1 MNRGR
6 GLDGSDLRR
15 RRPWFSAS
23 APLIILLSLTW
34 LVLPAERAAAQF
46 ERAEIVGVVQDSTGG
61 VLAGVTITAQNIA
74 TGIGFKA
81 TTDDMGNYVIPA
93 LRVGEYTVTA
103 ELVGFK
109 KAMRTGVILQVNQR
123 VRVDFKLD
131 LGEIAE
137 TVEVEASAPLLEAD
151 TSSRGQV
158 IDTRQITDLPLNGRS
173 YDQLALLSV
182 GVTRRSNLTEGAVNI
197 NGNRIF
203 QNNYLL
209 DGIDN
214 NVVANN
220 TRGETQF
227 VQPSVD
233 AVQEFKVQTS
243 AYSAEFGRGAGGVV
257 NVSLKSGTNEIHGSV
272 YEFLRNEKLDAKN
285 FFDPADEPIPPFK
298 RNQFGFTIG
307 GPIKRDRAFYFGD
320 YEGLR
325 IRQAQ
330 TFVSTVPNPARLTAT
345 GYDFSGKRQVFD
357 PATTVSGRRQPFP
370 NNFIPID
377 RIDPRALKL
386 LAIYPAP
393 NIPGREDLS
402 NNFVFNPVW
411 TTRDDRF
418 DVRVDHQ
425 LSDSWS
431 SFYRYSFRDVLQN
444 RPGVLPGL
452 GEGGG
457 STAFSKRQQRAQ
469 NLALG
474 YTTTI
479 TPRLLNDFRFG
490 WARVAARF
498 NPLNGG
504 NPSELTGIPN
514 LPSDPIVIGGLPRFD
529 ITGVRSLGRRTF
541 VPQFQ
546 IPHVLT
552 FKDTLSIVRGR
563 HSLKAGVEFRK
574 TWNQYFDQRATIGN
588 FTFNGSFTQDP
599 ANRGRTGEGL
609 ADFLLFLPDQARLTS
624 PAVFTH
630 GSYFIYTFLQDDWKA
645 TPNLTVNWGLRYEL
659 GTPLRE
665 EANRFANFDPEARRL
680 VRAEPGSI
688 TSRALVDLDKNNFA
702 PRLGL
707 AYSFGNRLVLR
718 AAYGVFYNLEDRR
731 GSESIL
737 SGNPPFTI
745 DLVLNSDRLTRPAV
759 NLSAGFPPDT
769 LDPSRVSLANVLLRV
784 QDRNQRS
791 AYVQQWNLSL
801 QYEFLRNTLLDVGYV
816 GNKGTKLPA
825 LRNLNQALPGPG
837 SPAGRRTIPGFGDIQ
852 WLENRDSSNYHSM
865 QLRIES
871 RARDDLFVLASY
883 TLGKAING
891 ATENLARSGGFER
904 NPQNSFNLRAERGP
918 AEFDVRHNFVLAYNY
933 ALPFGRGKRF
943 GADWHGLANSLLG
956 NWQINGIA
964 SIRSGF
970 AMNVTI
976 ASGLVPNLGGE
987 RAPRPDLVANPALP
1001 ESQRTIQRWFNTA
1014 AFAVP
1019 SGTFGNAGRGILYG
1033 PEAVNFDFSVFKN
1046 FIVAERMTVQF
1057 RTEFF
1062 NLFNHPN
1069 FDPPDAVMGAA
1080 GFGAISSAQPSR
1092 QIQFALKLLF

>member
-1 MNRGR
+1 M
-6 GLDGSDLRR
+6 
-15 RRPWFSAS
+15 A
-23 APLIILLSLTW
+23 
-34 LVLPAERAAAQF
+34 
-46 ERAEIVGVVQDSTGG
+46 
-61 VLAGVTITAQNIA
+61 
-74 TGIGFKA
+74 
-81 TTDDMGNYVIPA
+81 
-93 LRVGEYTVTA
+93 
-103 ELVGFK
+103 
-109 KAMRTGVILQVNQR
+109 
-123 VRVDFKLD
+123 
-131 LGEIAE
+131 
-137 TVEVEASAPLLEAD
+137 
-151 TSSRGQV
+151 SRGQ
-158 IDTRQITDLPLNGRS
+158 LLNYIG
-173 YDQLALLSV
+173 
-182 GVTRRSNLTEGAVNI
+182 GEWRRSAAGE
-197 NGNRIF
+197 
-203 QNNYLL
+203 YL
-209 DGIDN
+209 DVI
-214 NVVANN
+214 
-220 TRGETQF
+220 
-227 VQPSVD
+227 
-233 AVQEFKVQTS
+233 
-243 AYSAEFGRGAGGVV
+243 
-257 NVSLKSGTNEIHGSV
+257 
-272 YEFLRNEKLDAKN
+272 
-285 FFDPADEPIPPFK
+285 
-298 RNQFGFTIG
+298 
-307 GPIKRDRAFYFGD
+307 
-320 YEGLR
+320 
-325 IRQAQ
+325 
-330 TFVSTVPNPARLTAT
+330 
-345 GYDFSGKRQVFD
+345 D
-357 PATTVSGRRQPFP
+357 PATGE
-370 NNFIPID
+370 
-377 RIDPRALKL
+377 AL
-386 LAIYPAP
+386 
-393 NIPGREDLS
+393 
-402 NNFVFNPVW
+402 
-411 TTRDDRF
+411 
-418 DVRVDHQ
+418 
-425 LSDSWS
+425 
-431 SFYRYSFRDVLQN
+431 
-444 RPGVLPGL
+444 
-452 GEGGG
+452 
-457 STAFSKRQQRAQ
+457 
-469 NLALG
+469 
-474 YTTTI
+474 
-479 TPRLLNDFRFG
+479 
-490 WARVAARF
+490 ARVPLSGESEVAAAALPEWRRTPPGERVQYLF
-498 NPLNGG
+498 KLKRLMEEHFEELARGITIENGKTLAESRG
-504 NPSELTGIPN
+504 ELRRGIESIETACGIPM
-514 LPSDPIVIGGLPRFD
+514 LMQG
-529 ITGVRSLGRRTF
+529 
-541 VPQFQ
+541 
-546 IPHVLT
+546 
-552 FKDTLSIVRGR
+552 
-563 HSLKAGVEFRK
+563 
-574 TWNQYFDQRATIGN
+574 
-588 FTFNGSFTQDP
+588 
-599 ANRGRTGEGL
+599 
-609 ADFLLFLPDQARLTS
+609 
-624 PAVFTH
+624 
-630 GSYFIYTFLQDDWKA
+630 
-645 TPNLTVNWGLRYEL
+645 
-659 GTPLRE
+659 
-665 EANRFANFDPEARRL
+665 
-680 VRAEPGSI
+680 
-688 TSRALVDLDKNNFA
+688 
-702 PRLGL
+702 
-707 AYSFGNRLVLR
+707 
-718 AAYGVFYNLEDRR
+718 YNLEDRR

-745 DLVLNSDRLTRPAV
+745 DVVLNSDRLTRPAV

-976 ASGLVPNLGGE
+976 ASGLVPNLEGE